1 MLGVASPAQTVQNA
15 LAKKRRRWGA
25 DLKYKTAE
33 ELRLADTA
41 RRKAA
46 RKQRRRC
53 RSADGLVC
61 SEVFEGEGRLEEG
74 EQLSGPKKATSRY
87 VVLEWI
93 ELIPN

>member
-1 MLGVASPAQTVQNA
+1 MLHIYCEYHIAGLWGCRCQCFALHLWCVEWACRQREVPA
-15 LAKKRRRWGA
+15 
-25 DLKYKTAE
+25 
-33 ELRLADTA
+33 
-41 RRKAA
+41 
-46 RKQRRRC
+46 RC